1 MPQAGEE
8 APRQAPDADRDPASS
23 STLAA
28 VAAAR
33 DTAVQAARV
42 ASAAWGVLRAELR
55 LAQTSAGRLVVF
67 GLVGL
72 VLAGSAWL
80 AILATLAAGIYA
92 FTGSLLAGI
101 GAVALANVAGVA
113 WIVLLLRSCTRDL
126 ALPQTRRILAELSEN
141 EP

>member
-1 MPQAGEE
+1 MQQAGEE
-8 APRQAPDADRDPASS
+8 APRPGPDADQGPASS
-23 STLAA
+23 ATLAA
-28 VAAAR
+28 RAAR

-72 VLAGSAWL
+72 VLVGSAWL
-80 AILATLAAGIYA
+80 AILATIAAGIYEL
-92 FTGSLLAGI
+92 TGSLLAGI

-113 WIVLLLRSCTRDL
+113 WIVLLLRSCARDL
-126 ALPQTRRILAELSEN
+126 ALPHTRRILSELSEN